1 MKLLADENFPK
12 KSYHILEEL
21 GYDIIHIGNTNPSI
35 DDESVMKIAID
46 SQRLILTFDSD
57 YGTLVFQ
64 YGYKPIGVV
73 YFKTRFSLPDFP
85 AQIVNKYL
93 QSNELDFIGFVTV
106 IEKEDSIRQR
116 LIIS

>member
-35 DDESVMKIAID
+35 DDESVMQFAIESD
-46 SQRLILTFDSD
+46 RLILTFDSD
-57 YGTLVFQ
+57 YSTLVFQ

-73 YFKTRFSLPDFP
+73 YFKTRFSSPDFP
-85 AQIVNKYL
+85 AQIVHKYL
-93 QSNELDFIGFVTV
+93 QANDLDFVGFVTV

-116 LIIS
+116 AII